1 MTFGDDRRVWMRVTL
16 ELVALYVVGGSLIGI
31 AQRFLTFHFDT
42 FTQNGFRMLPG
53 SLSLL
58 TIAFLFRRAEL
69 IKAMGDKGLIR
80 NLALLAASSVIP
92 GFLVVEGVRHTSA
105 VMSGLIGILGVPLT
119 IGLAV
124 IVFPD
129 ERQAAQG
136 KRFLIGSGLAL
147 VSTLG
152 LTLANGLTV
161 EYSQGLVYL
170 LLATIIGAVTS
181 LFTKR
186 LLIAADPF
194 CVSGISGLFVAVF
207 FVAGSV
213 LTGGANALAT
223 TPLINIVV
231 LLGSGVYGMIIG
243 SGVYMVIIRRI
254 GLVPTRFADLTM
266 PVFTGVFGYLVFGE
280 ILTPVQML
288 FGICLI
294 AGCVLILSKRASATV
309 QVGTSEI

>member
-1 MTFGDDRRVWMRVTL
+1 MRVTYA
-16 ELVALYVVGGSLIGI
+16 LVALYVVGGSLIGI

-58 TIAFLFRRAEL
+58 AIAFFFRRTEL
-69 IKAMGDKGLIR
+69 LKAVNDRRLIR
-80 NLALLAASSVIP
+80 NLGLLAASSVIP

-124 IVFPD
+124 LVFPD
-129 ERQAAQG
+129 ERKAARG
-136 KRFLIGSGLAL
+136 KRFLVGSGLAL
-147 VSTLG
+147 ASTIG

-161 EYSQGLVYL
+161 EYSQGLLYL

-194 CVSGISGLFVAVF
+194 CVSGITGLFVAIF
-207 FVAGSV
+207 FVGGSI
-213 LTGGANALAT
+213 LTGGVNALAT
-223 TPLINIVV
+223 TPVINTVV
-231 LLGSGVYGMIIG
+231 LIGSGVYGLIIG
-243 SGVYMVIIRRI
+243 SGIYMVIIRRI
-254 GLVPTRFADLTM
+254 GLIPTRFADLAM
-266 PVFTGVFGYLVFGE
+266 PVFTGIFGYLFFGE
-280 ILTPVQML
+280 LLTPVQML
-288 FGICLI
+288 CGACLI
-294 AGCVLILSKRASATV
+294 AGCVLILSKRASAVV
-309 QVGTSEI
+309 QIGTTEI